1 MQQND
6 LATRQQILELGRRW
20 AEAERHGDVAAL
32 DALLHEDF
40 VGVGPLG
47 FVLDRQQWLGPRRG
61 GDLKNSTFEWQDPSV
76 RVFGDTAVVVGTQI
90 QESTYQGRDAS
101 GRFRVTQ
108 IVARTGA
115 DDRWVLAG
123 MHLSPVAEAPPR

>member
-1 MQQND
+1 MQHDD
-6 LATRQQILELGRRW
+6 LATEQILELGRRW
-20 AEAERHGDVAAL
+20 AEAERRGDADAL

-47 FVLDRQQWLGPRRG
+47 FVLDKRQWLEPRRN

-76 RVFGDTAVVVGTQI
+76 RVFGDAAVVIGTQV

-108 IVARTGA
+108 VAARSG
-115 DDRWVLAG
+115 DRWSLAG
-123 MHLSPVAEAPPR
+123 MHLSPIAQAPPR

>member
-1 MQQND
+1 MTHD
-6 LATRQQILELGRRW
+6 DHATQVLELGRRW
-20 AEAERHGDVAAL
+20 AEAERRGDADAL

-47 FVLDRQQWLGPRRG
+47 FVLDKRQWLEPRRN

-76 RVFGDTAVVVGTQI
+76 RVFGDAAVVIGTQV

-108 IVARTGA
+108 VAARSG
-115 DDRWVLAG
+115 DHWSLAG
-123 MHLSPVAEAPPR
+123 MHLSPIAQAPPR

>member
-1 MQQND
+1 MTHD
-6 LATRQQILELGRRW
+6 DHATQVLELGRRW
-20 AEAERHGDVAAL
+20 AEAERRGDADAL

-47 FVLDRQQWLGPRRG
+47 FVLDKRQWLEPRRN

-76 RVFGDTAVVVGTQI
+76 RVFGDAAVVIGTQV

-108 IVARTGA
+108 VAARSG
-115 DDRWVLAG
+115 DRWSLAG
-123 MHLSPVAEAPPR
+123 MHLSPIAQAPPR